1 MLSSSCVG
9 TGDRMIALRWGA
21 SADPPVSR
29 SCGTVHAHQP
39 LREQCIRTHSGS
51 RASGRR
57 VASGHAVAAL
67 PSTASNSRRPMVT
80 VIRPSRTRCVKGT
93 YHATS
98 VLSLTARRP
107 ARAGRTPGTR
117 RNGARPAHVFWFET
131 AFDRQRSSGRIRN
144 ERLWKCET
152 RWRHSPLTFAA
163 VMIGVQRAISLLT
176 STASGC

>member
-80 VIRPSRTRCVKGT
+80 VIRPSRARCVMET
-93 YHATS
+93 IPRHERA
-98 VLSLTARRP
+98 VLSGTRR
-107 ARAGRTPGTR
+107 GRGGTPSTR

-144 ERLWKCET
+144 DRLWKCET

-176 STASGC
+176 STASGF